1 MANAPNARSFRT
13 FRRRSL
19 GVAVVAVVSAITIL
33 AATQLWDPTAVRG
46 AFDIGGRSLYLECVG
61 EGSPT
66 VVMEAGSGGDHTT
79 WADVVSEVRGSNRTC
94 TYDRANT
101 GQSDAL
107 AGTRSSTDVA
117 VELHQLLETAR
128 IAPPYVLVGHS
139 LGGISMRLFASTY
152 ADEVEGLILVDAT
165 PTTFV
170 EDACAIVDATQC
182 STFRSDFVPEH
193 NNGIDIADSEAA
205 VVAAAPLRPMPV
217 VVLVA
222 DDHGHD
228 GFAPEL
234 RQQFEVMWLG
244 RQQEVADSVE
254 GGRLQQVNS
263 GHNIQTQHPEIVVAA
278 ISAVIAELATT
289 PS

>member
-1 MANAPNARSFRT
+1 MSAAQFARLPVS
-13 FRRRSL
+13 RRSVVL
-19 GVAVVAVVSAITIL
+19 VAAAVLVGVVAV
-33 AATQLWDPTAVRG
+33 AATQLWDPTAVKGSFQVAGRG
-46 AFDIGGRSLYLECVG
+46 LYLECVG
-61 EGSPT
+61 KGAPT
-66 VVMEAGSGGDHTT
+66 IVMEAGSGRDHET
-79 WADVVSEVRGSNRTC
+79 WSEVVSQVRGSNRTC

-107 AGTRSSTDVA
+107 AGTRSSADVA
-117 VELHQLLETAR
+117 VELHALLETAR
-128 IAPPYVLVGHS
+128 IAPPYILVGHS
-139 LGGISMRLFASTY
+139 LGGISMRLFAATY
-152 ADEVEGLILVDAT
+152 ADEVKGLVLVDAT

-170 EDACAIVDATQC
+170 EDACAVVDAIQC
-182 STFRSDFVPEH
+182 SRFRTDFEPEH

-222 DDHGHD
+222 GDHGHD
-228 GFAPEL
+228 AFTPEL

-254 GGRLQQVNS
+254 GGRLQHVDG

-278 ISAVIAELATT
+278 IAAVTAQLATN